1 MSKKLDSRKFFSVT
15 KASKVDVTS
24 TIIGALDALTAAEKK
39 CHDLKL
45 QNENLTREN
54 ASLRT
59 HHDPQTRWEQEEKI
73 AELSKALKQA
83 NRNVEEVEK
92 RWDKT
97 NEQDNLEAQ
106 RLQTVIDAIR
116 GILHLA
122 D

>member
-1 MSKKLDSRKFFSVT
+1 MSKKSNSRKFFSVS
-15 KASKVDVTS
+15 KAGKVDVTS
-24 TIIGALDALTAAEKK
+24 TIIAALDALAAEEKK
-39 CHDLKL
+39 CHDLEL

-83 NRNVEEVEK
+83 NRDAEEANK
-92 RWDKT
+92 RWDET
-97 NEQDNLEAQ
+97 NEREEFEAQ
-106 RLQTVIDAIR
+106 RLQNVIDAIR
-116 GILHLA
+116 NILTFA

>member
-15 KASKVDVTS
+15 TASKVDVTS
-24 TIIGALDALTAAEKK
+24 TIIKALDALTAAEKK
-39 CHDLKL
+39 CHDLEL

-73 AELSKALKQA
+73 AELSRALKQA
-83 NRNVEEVEK
+83 NYLVEQVEK
-92 RWDKT
+92 RWDET

-116 GILHLA
+116 SILTLV